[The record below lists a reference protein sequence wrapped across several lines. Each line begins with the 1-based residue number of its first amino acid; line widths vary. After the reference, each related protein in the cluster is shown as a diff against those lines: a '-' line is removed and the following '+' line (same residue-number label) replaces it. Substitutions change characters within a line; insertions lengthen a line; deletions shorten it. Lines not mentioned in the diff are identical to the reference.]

1 MSDERLTIEG
11 DIWPR
16 LPLRGRDLVL
26 IVLLALAAVLLLN
39 AALADMTLS
48 TPLLIATLV
57 LQSLLMLGAVC
68 VVAIG
73 LRGATA
79 AQLGLRPPSRQWC
92 RRAVKVAV
100 LTLPLVWLIN
110 AAVQWLS
117 SEPFRNPQIDVIAP
131 AGFSWLTAIGMTI
144 VTGIVAPI
152 AEEIAFRGVLYGW
165 LRQRFGV
172 TTGVIASALLFS
184 LAHGIPMLIPA
195 LAVQGMILALVYEK
209 SRSLWPAMITHGTYN
224 IATIVLLYAALGSA
238 APAQIA
244 FP

>member
-1 MSDERLTIEG
+1 MSNDSLTTEA
-11 DIWPR
+11 DVWPR
-16 LPLRGRDLVL
+16 LPLRGWDLVL
-26 IVLLALAAVLLLN
+26 IVLLAFAAVLLLD
-39 AALADMTLS
+39 AVLADVTLS
-48 TPLLIATLV
+48 TPLLVATLV

-68 VVAIG
+68 AVAVG

-79 AQLGLRPPSRQWC
+79 KQLGLRPSSRRWYI
-92 RRAVKVAV
+92 RAVEVAL

-117 SEPFRNPQIDVIAP
+117 NEPFRNPQIDVIAP
-131 AGFSWLTAIGMTI
+131 AGFSWFTAIGMTV

-172 TTGVIASALLFS
+172 TIGVIASALLFS
-184 LAHGIPMLIPA
+184 LAHGIPALIPA
-195 LAVQGMILALVYEK
+195 LAVQGVILALVYEK

-224 IATIVLLYAALGSA
+224 TATVILLYAALGSGMSA
-238 APAQIA
+238 
-244 FP
+244 